1 MKASNLF
8 KNLEENNIKLAGF
21 SKISKLLKRLGTKWS
36 NERRLELTQKELNKM
51 KNSLKE
57 MYNTEVDKDFKRVHK
72 QAYKIEKKMKKYVR
86 DFFFDENIPSDFDN
100 SSQDWN
106 DERSTNK
113 NEKEQS
119 RGLNVLIKAQ
129 KKIDQLAHVCA
140 FYSSLI

>member
-1 MKASNLF
+1 MS
-8 KNLEENNIKLAGF
+8 E
-21 SKISKLLKRLGTKWS
+21 IS
-36 NERRLELTQKELNKM
+36 
-51 KNSLKE
+51 
-57 MYNTEVDKDFKRVHK
+57 
-72 QAYKIEKKMKKYVR
+72 
-86 DFFFDENIPSDFDN
+86 FFDENIPSDFDN